1 MPRRKKPQANKRGWR
16 WYANTGLNV
25 IVALSMILGTVLL
38 FTGGS
43 ITQRSSVTFPTDFPA
58 VDIPTLAPTVGAPLT
73 TAVPPSPPPVQTPA
87 ATPTVK
93 P

>member
-1 MPRRKKPQANKRGWR
+1 MPRRRKVQPTKKGWR
-16 WYANTGLNV
+16 WYANMGLNV

-38 FTGGS
+38 FTGGGFAQ
-43 ITQRSSVTFPTDFPA
+43 QRATLPTDFPA

-73 TAVPPSPPPVQTPA
+73 TAVPTLPPPAQTPA
-87 ATPTVK
+87 PSPTTK